1 MTLILGDFI
10 EYLPSKRDSA
20 TINFTFSYNSANH
33 QYLNNHLSFG
43 IIAIHMLKSIGI
55 QFSNNAT
62 GKENEIRNSV
72 DYIANELLEN
82 SIKYGEHSFHEINI
96 EIHVFEC
103 RVVIISTNL
112 VNELREKLFQTYIQ
126 KIITSD
132 VSELYFK
139 QLEENIDNNQK
150 SGLGLLTIINDYK
163 AKVGW
168 KFESSDHGY
177 GTLSSV
183 MVQLPAS

>member
-1 MTLILGDFI
+1 
-10 EYLPSKRDSA
+10 
-20 TINFTFSYNSANH
+20 
-33 QYLNNHLSFG
+33 
-43 IIAIHMLKSIGI
+43 
-55 QFSNNAT
+55 
-62 GKENEIRNSV
+62 
-72 DYIANELLEN
+72 
-82 SIKYGEHSFHEINI
+82 HEINI